1 MQYKNMS
8 RTMSI
13 TPINIVQTRVCSCS
27 GDSASMLEI
36 SRKGKQLKKAACG
49 TCGGKPLVDGIES
62 ESASM
67 LSTVDL
73 ELSSFINPDLT
84 WKKVKKGCRTT
95 TRRSRKLVDQKS
107 NVGAKSGNKS
117 SERDQDSSVTESE
130 KVRFFKHIC

>member
-1 MQYKNMS
+1 
-8 RTMSI
+8 
-13 TPINIVQTRVCSCS
+13 
-27 GDSASMLEI
+27 MLAI

-49 TCGGKPLVDGIES
+49 TCGGRPLVDGIES

-95 TRRSRKLVDQKS
+95 TRRSRKLVNQKL
-107 NVGAKSGNKS
+107 NVGTESDYRS
-117 SERDQDSSVTESE
+117 SKRDQDSSVSESE
-130 KVRFFKHIC
+130 KV